1 VDRVTSDA
9 TQLRGV
15 ASTTL
20 WTLYNRASEAARP
33 DGVLRDPVAID
44 LLDAIDY
51 PFQAVLGEPDQSHPL
66 RAVAFDRAVT
76 DYIRDHPD
84 GTVVALGEGLE
95 TGFWRT
101 DNGRIRWVSLDFPEV
116 VRLRRKLLPAC
127 DRIRHLAGSALDL
140 SWMDKVDASA
150 PVFVNAQGLLPYLP
164 PVDAIGLIR
173 SCAAQFRGGQMI
185 FDLVPPWHSKRSKSG
200 TARGRSFTVPPV
212 PFGMTA
218 RDALRLAEAVYG
230 VESAAILRPP
240 AGRGWRR
247 RAVATVGALPVV
259 RNHRFAICL
268 LRFAP

>member
-1 VDRVTSDA
+1 VDERASDA

-44 LLDAIDY
+44 LLAAIDY
-51 PFQAVLGEPDQSHPL
+51 PFRATLGEPDQSHPL
-66 RAVAFDRAVT
+66 RAVAFDRAVQ
-76 DYIRDHPD
+76 DYVRDHPD

-101 DNGRIRWVSLDFPEV
+101 DNGRIRWLSLDFPEV
-116 VRLRRKLLPAC
+116 VRLRRNLLPES
-127 DRIRHLAGSALDL
+127 DRIRHVAGSALDL
-140 SWMDKVDASA
+140 AWMDEVDGGG
-150 PVFVNAQGLLPYLP
+150 PVFVNAQGLLPYLQP
-164 PVDAIGLIR
+164 EEALGLVR
-173 SCAAQFRGGQMI
+173 SCAARFGGGRMI
-185 FDLVPPWHSKRSKSG
+185 FDLVPPWHSRRSTSG
-200 TARGRSFTVPPV
+200 TRCGTDFTVPPV

-218 RDALRLAEAVYG
+218 RDALRLAENVPG
-230 VESAAILRPP
+230 VASADVLRPP

-247 RAVATVGALPVV
+247 RTVAAIGTLPVV

>member
-1 VDRVTSDA
+1 
-9 TQLRGV
+9 
-15 ASTTL
+15 
-20 WTLYNRASEAARP
+20 
-33 DGVLRDPVAID
+33 
-44 LLDAIDY
+44 
-51 PFQAVLGEPDQSHPL
+51 
-66 RAVAFDRAVT
+66 
-76 DYIRDHPD
+76 
-84 GTVVALGEGLE
+84 
-95 TGFWRT
+95 
-101 DNGRIRWVSLDFPEV
+101 
-116 VRLRRKLLPAC
+116 
-127 DRIRHLAGSALDL
+127 
-140 SWMDKVDASA
+140 MDKVDASA
-150 PVFVNAQGLLPYLP
+150 PVFVNAQGLLPYLQ

-247 RAVATVGALPVV
+247 RAVATVGALPMV